1 LGFYT
6 PFLICKNM
14 KSLYVDANSRSVQVA
29 RLSMGLNVSAAGV
42 VEQITPNQFIRV
54 KATGGDAVIRLENQ
68 PGDGVVISEGET
80 EYFYI
85 DSKLELVSGSI
96 NVMY

>member
-1 LGFYT
+1 
-6 PFLICKNM
+6 M
-14 KSLYVDANSRSVQVA
+14 KSLYVDANSRTVQCA
-29 RLSMGLNVSAAGV
+29 RLSIGLNVASAGI
-42 VEQITPNQFIRV
+42 VEQITPNQFVRV

-68 PGDGVVISEGET
+68 PGDGVLLSDGET

-85 DSKLELVSGSI
+85 DAKLELVSGSI